1 MLVRVSPVVRVGGV
15 LVAAIGIAVAGLL
28 HAPVSSAEDL
38 RQQVADAETQL
49 RNYETRAQAALEEFN
64 GAKLHLAE
72 VEDKLARTQEKVDEA
87 QAEVNETQQD
97 IGKFAANAYRTG
109 GVDPNLQIF
118 LADDPQQFLDQATI
132 LNILADNQSASLRRS
147 QTASLRLA
155 QATAELVQQ
164 QTDAEATKADMA
176 QRRKAADQAY
186 VDMQSFLDGLREDL
200 REQLEA
206 ERRAAAEEAARQAAA
221 AAAARQAELEAAS
234 QQQQQN
240 SGGGNSSGSNSG
252 GSNSSGSDN
261 GGNSGG
267 SDWTGN
273 TVGSDRASIAVQA
286 ALAQLGEPYDPT
298 GGGQPP
304 NTWDCSKLT
313 AWAWG
318 QAGVFL
324 TPLSYTQATQ
334 VQRIDISELQPGDLL
349 FFFEGGAHHVSMY
362 IGGGQIIEASSPAT
376 GVRIAD
382 LYNSWNNTYFTLAGR
397 PYS

>member
-1 MLVRVSPVVRVGGV
+1 MRVSPVVRVSGV
-15 LVAAIGIAVAGLL
+15 LVASIAIGIAGLL
-28 HAPVSSAEDL
+28 HAPVSGAEDL
-38 RQQVADAETQL
+38 RQQVADAEMQL
-49 RNYETRAQAALEEFN
+49 RDFEMKAQAALEEFT
-64 GAKLHLAE
+64 GAKLYLAE

-87 QAEVNETQQD
+87 QAEVNATQQD

-118 LADDPQQFLDQATI
+118 LADDPQEFLDQATI

-155 QATAELVQQ
+155 QATAELTQQ
-164 QTDAEATKADMA
+164 QADAEATRVEMA
-176 QRRKAADQAY
+176 QRKKAADQAY
-186 VDMQSFLDGLREDL
+186 VDMTNYLNGLREDL
-200 REQLEA
+200 REQIEA
-206 ERRAAAEEAARQAAA
+206 ERRAAAEEAARRAAA
-221 AAAARQAELEAAS
+221 AAAARQAELEAARE
-234 QQQQQN
+234 QQQN
-240 SGGGNSSGSNSG
+240 SGSGSGSGNG
-252 GSNSSGSDN
+252 GSD
-261 GGNSGG
+261 NSGG
-267 SDWTGN
+267 SDWNGN
-273 TVGSDRASIAVQA
+273 TVGSDRAAIAVQA
-286 ALAQLGEPYDPT
+286 ALEQLGEPYDPT

-313 AWAWG
+313 GWAWG
-318 QAGVFL
+318 QAGVYL

-349 FFFEGGAHHVSMY
+349 FYFEGGAHHVSMY

-382 LYNSWNNTYFTLAGR
+382 LHNSWNDTYFTMAGR

>member
-1 MLVRVSPVVRVGGV
+1 MRVSPVVRLGGV
-15 LVAAIGIAVAGLL
+15 LVTAIGIAVAGML

-49 RNYETRAQAALEEFN
+49 RDFEMKAQAALEEFN
-64 GAKLHLAE
+64 GAKLNLAE

-87 QAEVNETQQD
+87 QAEVSATQQD

-155 QATAELVQQ
+155 QATAELTQRQ
-164 QTDAEATKADMA
+164 SDAEATRVDMA
-176 QRRKAADQAY
+176 QRKKAADQAY
-186 VDMQSFLDGLREDL
+186 VDMQNYLDGLREDL
-200 REQLEA
+200 RAQIEA
-206 ERRAAAEEAARQAAA
+206 ERRAAAEDAARRAAA
-221 AAAARQAELEAAS
+221 SAAARQAELEAAR
-234 QQQQQN
+234 QQQQN
-240 SGGGNSSGSNSG
+240 SGNESG
-252 GSNSSGSDN
+252 N
-261 GGNSGG
+261 GGGGDNSGG
-267 SDWTGN
+267 SDWNGD

-286 ALAQLGEPYDPT
+286 ALEQLGEPYDPT

-313 AWAWG
+313 GWAWG
-318 QAGVFL
+318 QAGVYL
-324 TPLSYTQATQ
+324 TPLSYAQATQ

-349 FFFEGGAHHVSMY
+349 FYFEGGAHHVSMY
-362 IGGGQIIEASSPAT
+362 IGGGQIIEASSPES
-376 GVRIAD
+376 GVRISD
-382 LYNSWNNTYFTLAGR
+382 LYNGWNNAHFTMAGR